1 MLTYFVK
8 LFRTIHKGSYYYNP
22 RYGVIETST
31 SILLSFFLFPLDILI
46 IFSLSIDSNFMLPYI
61 LGSTLFRGLPMLL
74 GKITRQKFRKMFSI
88 FFDLDTKKIDQRK
101 WFYILIFWIFFMIMI
116 VNPLWL
122 FVLKTIFL

>member
-1 MLTYFVK
+1 MSAYFVK
-8 LFRTIHKGSYYYNP
+8 LFRTIHKGSYYYHP
-22 RYGVIETST
+22 SSGVIETST

-46 IFSLSIDSNFMLPYI
+46 IFSLSIDSNFVLPYI
-61 LGSTLFRGLPMLL
+61 LSSTLFRGLPILL

-101 WFYILIFWIFFMIMI
+101 WFYILIFWIFYMIMI
-116 VNPLWL
+116 VNPVWL